1 MLPLRCQMKAILAYI
16 LLAQLIF
23 GFGVKTYIVLEWKI
37 KQDEIT
43 EKYCENKDKPMMNCN
58 GKCYLS
64 KQLQN
69 LEYQEEEERKKNPSP
84 VSQVETTN
92 FAWIN
97 KDAIPEV
104 DIQVVSEENEK
115 GLSKP
120 CYWYAVPLTTIDHPP
135 RT

>member
-1 MLPLRCQMKAILAYI
+1 MKVFLTYV
-16 LLAQLIF
+16 LLAQLVF
-23 GFGVKTYIVLEWKI
+23 GFGVKTFIVLEWKI

-69 LEYQEEEERKKNPSP
+69 LAFQEEEERKKNPSP
-84 VSQVETTN
+84 ITQVETTN
-92 FAWIN
+92 FAWIH
-97 KDAIPEV
+97 KDMLPTV
-104 DIQVVSEENEK
+104 DIQVVNEDAK
-115 GLSKP
+115 LGLSKP
-120 CYWYAVPLTTIDHPP
+120 FYWYTAPLPSIDHPP

>member
-1 MLPLRCQMKAILAYI
+1 MKSILAYI

-23 GFGVKTYIVLEWKI
+23 SFGVKTYIVLEWKI

-58 GKCYLS
+58 GQCYLS

-92 FAWIN
+92 FAWIL
-97 KDAIPEV
+97 KYTLPLV
-104 DIQVVSEENEK
+104 DIQNINEDTK
-115 GLSKP
+115 LGLSKP
-120 CYWYAVPLTTIDHPP
+120 IFWYAAPLASIDYPP
-135 RT
+135 RA